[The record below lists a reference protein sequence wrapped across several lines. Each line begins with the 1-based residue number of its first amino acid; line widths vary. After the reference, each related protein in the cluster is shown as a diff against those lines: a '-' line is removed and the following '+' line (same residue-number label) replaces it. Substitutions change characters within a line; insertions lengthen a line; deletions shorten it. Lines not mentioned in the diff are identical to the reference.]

1 MQRPPFRPKDSVF
14 SHGLG
19 RNIAVAGI
27 ALTLLTLA
35 VGYTAWANGVE
46 AWQTMAFTTL
56 TLAQMGIVLAIRSS
70 RDSLFKQGLFT
81 NLPLLGAILLTV
93 LLQLAVIYVPF
104 MQHIFATKALTL
116 SQLGIC
122 LSASFAL
129 FLVVEGEKWLV
140 RRGVLKN

>member
-1 MQRPPFRPKDSVF
+1 
-14 SHGLG
+14 
-19 RNIAVAGI
+19 
-27 ALTLLTLA
+27 
-35 VGYTAWANGVE
+35 VGYAAWANGVE

-56 TLAQMGIVLAIRSS
+56 TLAQMGNVLAIRSG
-70 RDSLFKQGLFT
+70 RDSLLKQGLFT
-81 NLPLLGAILLTV
+81 NLPLLGSVLLTV

-104 MQHIFATKALTL
+104 LQNIFETDALTL

-122 LSASFAL
+122 LTASLAL